1 MTRARR
7 PSPQTIAVL
16 DALAAKASDWS
27 HGYDLCRMLGLKAGT
42 VYPILMRLADRGLV
56 ETAWEEDPPPG
67 RPPRHLYRL
76 SAAGAEHVR
85 GLPRPEA
92 AASRRAGRSGVAGRL
107 AIGRELPG
115 AGT

>member
-16 DALAAKASDWS
+16 DALAARASDWS

-76 SAAGAEHVR
+76 SDAGAEHVR
-85 GLPRPEA
+85 GLPRPEPA
-92 AASRRAGRSGVAGRL
+92 PRRAGRPGVAGRL
-107 AIGRELPG
+107 ATGGAALPEVG
-115 AGT
+115 S